1 MTLKYFFGAIA
12 LLVGAAYSN
21 CASAQANVI
30 ENEPVTIYV
39 NSQSG
44 SNANPGTAAQP
55 VQTIQQGVNLAIVQN
70 KHAVGVKILIAPGV
84 YREAVTVASADSGTA
99 MTMQAQTAGTVYIDG
114 ADVLTNW
121 SSGSPG
127 VYNFPWTDSIGG
139 CPLPANWYTG
149 MPPVVL
155 ANEMIFVNGNLM
167 TQVMSASQLIPG
179 TFFVN
184 SSYEEVE
191 VDPPTG
197 TDMSTARVEVAS
209 RRTTLTVTGGKN
221 LVFRGLVFQHAASCM
236 NYDGA
241 NLYSSSNILFDSI
254 QANWNNWGGLGVY
267 SSSDVTVQNS
277 IGSYNGGLGLGTF
290 EVEDALYQNNETDY
304 NNWRGEMAGLYDVA
318 MGGTKIM
325 RTHTITVS
333 GQRSYNNGAEGLH
346 FDTDN
351 MNATIDNAVLAGN
364 LVENL
369 QLEASQ
375 GPFTVENSSFCG
387 GGTGINLIN
396 AGGVT
401 VTGNSFYDNGNT
413 VGNLVQDQNAQ
424 IFLAGNAGGRIVKNY
439 VTGVQ
444 TNVYTANTTLE
455 NNTFT
460 AVGAGQLIFNT
471 YLAGTD
477 WSEFADSLHSANN
490 DWFDAANSMA
500 FGLPGGKHVNAAS
513 WQSMAGD
520 TTSSWQL
527 STVPANACAIP
538 AASYPDFSLSAH
550 DAASYISSFVMSNG
564 ALAIPLQ
571 VRSFGFGTVQ
581 LSVSGVPSGV
591 GASFSPST
599 LVSGSSTLTLTA
611 SSAASAQTVAITVF
625 AVSGSRVH
633 TLTEWVVINPGKLD
647 GLTVTAANATRAYG
661 LPNPALTATV
671 SGAVNGETFTATA
684 TTTATQASTVGTY
697 PIVPSVSGTDLA
709 DYTVTKINGTLTV
722 TQAAPVIT
730 WAAPAS
736 IVSGTTLST
745 VLDASAKNG
754 STVLPGTYA
763 YTNGTTAVTAATVLP
778 AGTYTL
784 QVTFTPTDTT
794 DYTTATAT
802 TGLTVSGKTT
812 PVITWPAPASIVSG
826 TTLSTVL
833 DASAK
838 NGSTV
843 LPGTYA
849 YTNGTTAVTAATV
862 LPAGTYTLQVT
873 FTPTDTTDYTT
884 ATATTALTVS
894 SKTTPVITWAAPA
907 SIVSGTTLSTV
918 LDASAKNG
926 STVLPGTYAYTN
938 GTTAV
943 TAATV
948 LPAGTYTLQVTFTP
962 TDTTD
967 YTTATATTALT
978 VSSKTTPVITW
989 AAPAS
994 IVSGTTLST
1003 VLDASAKNGSTVLPG
1018 TYAYTNGT
1026 TAVTAATVLPAGTY
1040 TLQVTFTPTDT
1051 TDYTTATATTGLT
1064 VSGKTT
1070 PVITWPAPASIV
1082 SGTTLSTVLDASAK
1096 NGSTVLPGTYAYT
1109 NGTTA
1114 VTAAT
1119 VLPAGTYTLQVTFT
1133 PTDTTDYTTATATTA
1148 LTVSS
1153 KITPVI
1159 TWSPPASI
1167 VDGAT
1172 LTRILIASA
1181 KNGST
1186 VLPGTY
1192 AYTNGA
1198 TAVTAAT
1205 VLPAG
1210 SYTLQV
1216 TFTPTDTT
1224 DYTTA
1229 TATTALTVS
1238 SKITP
1243 VITWSPPASIVDGA
1257 TLTRILIAS
1266 AKNGSTVLPGTYAY
1280 TNGATAVTAAT
1291 VLPVGSYTLHV
1302 TFTPTDTSDYATAT
1316 ATDALTVKPFTPV
1329 ISWTAPASIAYGTS
1343 LSGVLNAAA
1352 MNGSKVVPGTYA
1364 YTNGTTAI
1372 TAATILSTGSY
1383 TLHVTFTPTNSIDY
1397 ASVTAT
1403 APLTVTQITPVITWP
1418 APTSIA
1424 SGTTLAGV
1432 LDASAKNGS
1441 TAVPGTY
1448 AYTNGTTAVT
1458 SATVLPAGSYTLQV
1472 TFTPTDTTD
1481 YASTTATAALT
1492 VTGKTTPAISWPA
1505 PASIAYGTTLS
1516 GVLNASAANGSTAV
1530 PGTYAY
1536 TNGAAA
1542 VTAATVLPAGSY
1554 TLQVTFTPTDT
1565 TDYSTATATAA
1576 LKVTQI
1582 TPAISWSPA
1591 SIAYGTTLSGV
1602 LNASATNGSTVVPGS
1617 YAYSNGAT
1625 AVTAAT
1631 VLTAGSYTLQVT
1643 FTPTDTTDY
1652 ATATATATL
1661 KVTQI
1666 TPAISWSPASI
1677 AYGTTLS
1684 GVLNAS
1690 ATNGSTAVPGS
1701 YAYSN
1706 GATAVTAATVLTAGS
1721 YTLQVTFTPTDTTDY
1736 STATATTA
1744 LTVSQIVPAITWLA
1758 PASITAGTALSSVQ
1772 LDATSSVPG
1781 TFVYNPA
1788 AGTVLPTGPTTLQVT
1803 FTPTDTVDYAT
1814 AVGTVQLTVNAAS
1827 DVAANF
1833 MMTVSPNLTIASGAS
1848 GSAALNITP
1857 IGGFNNP
1864 LQLSCSGLP
1873 ANSTCT
1879 FSPAAV
1885 TPNGTTVN
1893 VGLTITTDVQT
1904 VSLATPSTSPWTE
1917 LEILRGGGGFGALLA
1932 LCFLPRRKTR
1942 ASWRTFVQ
1950 AIVVVAV
1957 LGVGISALGC
1967 GSPVGVSQAAASSSI
1982 QPGANASSG
1991 TPAGSSTV
1999 TVTASTGTPGGTSH
2013 SANLTLTV
2021 TD

>member
-39 NSQSG
+39 NGQSG

-84 YREAVTVASADSGTA
+84 YREAVSVASADSGAA
-99 MTMQAQTAGTVYIDG
+99 MTMQAATAGTVFIDG
-114 ADVLTNW
+114 ANILTNW

-127 VYNFPWTDSIGG
+127 VYTFPWTDSIGG

-155 ANEMIFVNGNLM
+155 ANEMIFVNGNSM

-191 VDPPTG
+191 VDPPSG
-197 TDMSTARVEVAS
+197 TDMSTAQVEVAA
-209 RRTTLTVTGGKN
+209 RRATLTVTGGKN

-241 NLYSSSNILFDSI
+241 NVYSSSNILFDTI
-254 QANWNNWGGLGVY
+254 QANWNNWGGLGVT
-267 SSSDVTVQNS
+267 SSTDVTVQNS

-290 EVEDALYQNNETDY
+290 EVQDALYQNNETDY

-325 RTHTITVS
+325 RTHTITIS

-351 MNATIDNAVLAGN
+351 MNATINGAALVGN
-364 LVENL
+364 LIENL

-424 IFLAGNAGGRIVKNY
+424 IFLAGNAGGRIVTNY
-439 VTGVQ
+439 ETGVQ
-444 TNVYTANTTLE
+444 TNVYTADTTLE

-471 YLAGTD
+471 YLSGTD
-477 WSEFADSLHSANN
+477 WSEFAGSLHSADN

-500 FGLPGGKHVNAAS
+500 FGLPGGKHVNSAS
-513 WQSMAGD
+513 WQSMADD
-520 TTSSWQL
+520 TSSSWQL
-527 STVPANACAIP
+527 SSVPANACAIP
-538 AASYPDFSLSAH
+538 AATYPDFSLSAH

-581 LSVSGVPSGV
+581 LSATGLPAGVS
-591 GASFSPST
+591 ASFSPST

-611 SSAASAQTVAITVF
+611 SSAATAQTVAITVF

-633 TLTEWVVINPGKLD
+633 TLTEWVAINPGKLN
-647 GLTVTAANATRAYG
+647 GLTVTAANATRTYG

-671 SGAVNGETFTATA
+671 SGAVTGETFTATA
-684 TTTATQASTVGTY
+684 TTTATLASTVGTY

-730 WAAPAS
+730 WAAPASIASGTTLSTVLDASAKNGSTVLPGSYTYTNGTTAVTAATVLPAGTYTLHVTFTPTDTTDYATATATTALTVSGKITPVITWSPPASIVSGATLSTVLNASAKNGSTVVPGTYAYTNGTTAVTGATVLPAGTYTLQVTFTPTDTTDYATATATTALTVSSKTTPVITWPAPASITSGATLSTVLNASAKNGSTVVPGTYAYTNGTTAVTAATVLPAGTYSLHVTFTPTDTTDYATATATATLTVSGKITPVITWSPPAS

-794 DYTTATAT
+794 DYATATA
-802 TGLTVSGKTT
+802 
-812 PVITWPAPASIVSG
+812 A
-826 TTLSTVL
+826 
-833 DASAK
+833 
-838 NGSTV
+838 
-843 LPGTYA
+843 
-849 YTNGTTAVTAATV
+849 
-862 LPAGTYTLQVT
+862 
-873 FTPTDTTDYTT
+873 
-884 ATATTALTVS
+884 
-894 SKTTPVITWAAPA
+894 
-907 SIVSGTTLSTV
+907 
-918 LDASAKNG
+918 
-926 STVLPGTYAYTN
+926 
-938 GTTAV
+938 
-943 TAATV
+943 
-948 LPAGTYTLQVTFTP
+948 
-962 TDTTD
+962 
-967 YTTATATTALT
+967 
-978 VSSKTTPVITW
+978 
-989 AAPAS
+989 
-994 IVSGTTLST
+994 
-1003 VLDASAKNGSTVLPG
+1003 
-1018 TYAYTNGT
+1018 
-1026 TAVTAATVLPAGTY
+1026 
-1040 TLQVTFTPTDT
+1040 
-1051 TDYTTATATTGLT
+1051 
-1064 VSGKTT
+1064 
-1070 PVITWPAPASIV
+1070 
-1082 SGTTLSTVLDASAK
+1082 
-1096 NGSTVLPGTYAYT
+1096 
-1109 NGTTA
+1109 
-1114 VTAAT
+1114 
-1119 VLPAGTYTLQVTFT
+1119 
-1133 PTDTTDYTTATATTA
+1133 TA

-1159 TWSPPASI
+1159 TWSPPATV

-1186 VLPGTY
+1186 VVPGTY
-1192 AYTNGA
+1192 AYTNG
-1198 TAVTAAT
+1198 T
-1205 VLPAG
+1205 
-1210 SYTLQV
+1210 
-1216 TFTPTDTT
+1216 
-1224 DYTTA
+1224 
-1229 TATTALTVS
+1229 
-1238 SKITP
+1238 
-1243 VITWSPPASIVDGA
+1243 
-1257 TLTRILIAS
+1257 
-1266 AKNGSTVLPGTYAY
+1266 
-1280 TNGATAVTAAT
+1280 TAVTAAT

-1302 TFTPTDTSDYATAT
+1302 TFTPTDTTDYATAT
-1316 ATDALTVKPFTPV
+1316 ATDALKVNPFTAV
-1329 ISWTAPASIAYGTS
+1329 ISWPAPASIAYGAS
-1343 LSGVLNAAA
+1343 LSGVLNASA

-1364 YTNGTTAI
+1364 YTNGTTAV

-1397 ASVTAT
+1397 AKVSATTA
-1403 APLTVTQITPVITWP
+1403 LTVTQITPLITWA

-1424 SGTTLAGV
+1424 DGTTLAGV
-1432 LDASAKNGS
+1432 LGASAKNGS

-1481 YASTTATAALT
+1481 YATATSSATLT
-1492 VTGKTTPAISWPA
+1492 VTKTAPAISWPA
-1505 PASIAYGTTLS
+1505 PTSIAYGTTLS
-1516 GVLNASAANGSTAV
+1516 GVLNASATNASTAV
-1530 PGTYAY
+1530 AGTYAY

-1565 TDYSTATATAA
+1565 TDYSTATATA
-1576 LKVTQI
+1576 
-1582 TPAISWSPA
+1582 
-1591 SIAYGTTLSGV
+1591 
-1602 LNASATNGSTVVPGS
+1602 
-1617 YAYSNGAT
+1617 
-1625 AVTAAT
+1625 
-1631 VLTAGSYTLQVT
+1631 
-1643 FTPTDTTDY
+1643 
-1652 ATATATATL
+1652 TL

-1666 TPAISWSPASI
+1666 TPAISWSPASVG
-1677 AYGTTLS
+1677 YGTTLS

-1690 ATNGSTAVPGS
+1690 ATNASTAVPGA
-1701 YAYSN
+1701 YAYTN
-1706 GATAVTAATVLTAGS
+1706 GAAAVTAATVLPAGT

-1744 LTVSQIVPAITWLA
+1744 LTVTQIVPVITWPA
-1758 PASITAGTALSSVQ
+1758 PAAIADGTALSSVQ
-1772 LDATSSVPG
+1772 LNATSSVPG
-1781 TFVYNPA
+1781 AFVYGPA
-1788 AGTVLPTGPTTLQVT
+1788 AGTVLPVGQATLQVT
-1803 FTPTDTVDYAT
+1803 FTPTDTTDYAIAT
-1814 AVGTVQLTVNAAS
+1814 STVQLVVNSAVAP
-1827 DVAANF
+1827 DTAANF
-1833 MMTVSPNLTIASGAS
+1833 TVTVNPTLTIAGGAS
-1848 GSAALNITP
+1848 GSAILNIIP
-1857 IGGFNNP
+1857 IGGFNNS

-1893 VGLTITTDVQT
+1893 VGLTIATDVQT
-1904 VSLATPSTSPWTE
+1904 SSLAMPSTSPWTT
-1917 LEILRGGGGFGALLA
+1917 LTILRGGSGFGGLLA

-1942 ASWRTFVQ
+1942 AGWRTFLQ
-1950 AIVVVAV
+1950 TIVVVAA
-1957 LGVGISALGC
+1957 LGVGMSALGC
-1967 GSPVGVSQAAASSSI
+1967 GSPLSGSEAGVSAGAQL
-1982 QPGANASSG
+1982 GANASSG

>member
-39 NSQSG
+39 NGQSG

-84 YREAVTVASADSGTA
+84 YREAVSVASADSGAA
-99 MTMQAQTAGTVYIDG
+99 MTMQAATAGTVFIDG
-114 ADVLTNW
+114 ANILTNW

-127 VYNFPWTDSIGG
+127 VYTFPWTDSIGG

-155 ANEMIFVNGNLM
+155 ANEMIFVNGNSM

-191 VDPPTG
+191 VDPPSG
-197 TDMSTARVEVAS
+197 TDMSTAQVEVAA
-209 RRTTLTVTGGKN
+209 RRATLTVTGGKN

-241 NLYSSSNILFDSI
+241 NVYSSSNILFDTI
-254 QANWNNWGGLGVY
+254 QANWNNWGGLGVT
-267 SSSDVTVQNS
+267 SSTDVTVQNS

-290 EVEDALYQNNETDY
+290 EVQDALYQNNETDY

-325 RTHTITVS
+325 RTHTITIS

-351 MNATIDNAVLAGN
+351 MNATINGAALVGN
-364 LVENL
+364 LIENL

-424 IFLAGNAGGRIVKNY
+424 IFLAGNAGGRIVTNY
-439 VTGVQ
+439 ETGVQ
-444 TNVYTANTTLE
+444 TNVYTADTTLE

-471 YLAGTD
+471 YLSGTD
-477 WSEFADSLHSANN
+477 WSEFAGSLHSADN

-500 FGLPGGKHVNAAS
+500 FGLPGGKHVNSAS
-513 WQSMAGD
+513 WQSMADD
-520 TTSSWQL
+520 TSSSWQL
-527 STVPANACAIP
+527 SSVPANACAIP
-538 AASYPDFSLSAH
+538 AATYPDFSLSAH

-581 LSVSGVPSGV
+581 LSATGLPAGVS
-591 GASFSPST
+591 ASFSPST

-611 SSAASAQTVAITVF
+611 SSAATAQTVAITVF

-633 TLTEWVVINPGKLD
+633 TLTEWVAINPGKLN
-647 GLTVTAANATRAYG
+647 GLTVTAANATRTYG

-671 SGAVNGETFTATA
+671 SGAVTGETFTATA
-684 TTTATQASTVGTY
+684 TTTATLASTVGTY

-730 WAAPAS
+730 WAAPASIASGTTLSTVLDASAKNGSTVLPGSYTYTNGTTAVTAATVLPAGTYTLHVTFTPTDTTDYATATATTALTVSGKITPVITWSPPASIVSGATLSTVLNASAKNGSTVVPGTYAYTNGTTAVTGATVLPAGTYTLQVTFTPTDTTDYATATATTALTVSSKTTPVITWPAPASITSGATLSTVLNASAKNGSTVVPGTYAYTNGTTAVTAATVLPVGSYTLKVTFTPTDATDYATATATTALTVSSKITPVITWPAPASIVSGTTLSTVLDASAKNGSTVLPGTYAYTNGTTAVTAATVLPAGTYSLHVTFTPTDTTDYATATATATLTVSGKITPVITWSPPAS

-794 DYTTATAT
+794 DYATATA
-802 TGLTVSGKTT
+802 
-812 PVITWPAPASIVSG
+812 A
-826 TTLSTVL
+826 
-833 DASAK
+833 
-838 NGSTV
+838 
-843 LPGTYA
+843 
-849 YTNGTTAVTAATV
+849 
-862 LPAGTYTLQVT
+862 
-873 FTPTDTTDYTT
+873 
-884 ATATTALTVS
+884 
-894 SKTTPVITWAAPA
+894 
-907 SIVSGTTLSTV
+907 
-918 LDASAKNG
+918 
-926 STVLPGTYAYTN
+926 
-938 GTTAV
+938 
-943 TAATV
+943 
-948 LPAGTYTLQVTFTP
+948 
-962 TDTTD
+962 
-967 YTTATATTALT
+967 
-978 VSSKTTPVITW
+978 
-989 AAPAS
+989 
-994 IVSGTTLST
+994 
-1003 VLDASAKNGSTVLPG
+1003 
-1018 TYAYTNGT
+1018 
-1026 TAVTAATVLPAGTY
+1026 
-1040 TLQVTFTPTDT
+1040 
-1051 TDYTTATATTGLT
+1051 
-1064 VSGKTT
+1064 
-1070 PVITWPAPASIV
+1070 
-1082 SGTTLSTVLDASAK
+1082 
-1096 NGSTVLPGTYAYT
+1096 
-1109 NGTTA
+1109 
-1114 VTAAT
+1114 
-1119 VLPAGTYTLQVTFT
+1119 
-1133 PTDTTDYTTATATTA
+1133 TA

-1159 TWSPPASI
+1159 TWSPPATV

-1186 VLPGTY
+1186 VVPGTY
-1192 AYTNGA
+1192 AYTNG
-1198 TAVTAAT
+1198 T
-1205 VLPAG
+1205 
-1210 SYTLQV
+1210 
-1216 TFTPTDTT
+1216 
-1224 DYTTA
+1224 
-1229 TATTALTVS
+1229 
-1238 SKITP
+1238 
-1243 VITWSPPASIVDGA
+1243 
-1257 TLTRILIAS
+1257 
-1266 AKNGSTVLPGTYAY
+1266 
-1280 TNGATAVTAAT
+1280 TAVTAAT

-1302 TFTPTDTSDYATAT
+1302 TFTPTDTTDYATAT
-1316 ATDALTVKPFTPV
+1316 ATDALKVNPFTAV
-1329 ISWTAPASIAYGTS
+1329 ISWPAPASIAYGAS
-1343 LSGVLNAAA
+1343 LSGVLNASA

-1364 YTNGTTAI
+1364 YTNGTTAV

-1397 ASVTAT
+1397 AKVSATTA
-1403 APLTVTQITPVITWP
+1403 LTVTQITPLITWA

-1424 SGTTLAGV
+1424 DGTTLAGV
-1432 LDASAKNGS
+1432 LGASAKNGS

-1481 YASTTATAALT
+1481 YATATSSATLT
-1492 VTGKTTPAISWPA
+1492 VTKTAPAISWPA
-1505 PASIAYGTTLS
+1505 PTSIAYGTTLS
-1516 GVLNASAANGSTAV
+1516 GVLNASATNASTAV
-1530 PGTYAY
+1530 AGTYAY

-1565 TDYSTATATAA
+1565 TDYSTATATA
-1576 LKVTQI
+1576 
-1582 TPAISWSPA
+1582 
-1591 SIAYGTTLSGV
+1591 
-1602 LNASATNGSTVVPGS
+1602 
-1617 YAYSNGAT
+1617 
-1625 AVTAAT
+1625 
-1631 VLTAGSYTLQVT
+1631 
-1643 FTPTDTTDY
+1643 
-1652 ATATATATL
+1652 TL

-1666 TPAISWSPASI
+1666 TPAISWSPASVG
-1677 AYGTTLS
+1677 YGTTLS

-1690 ATNGSTAVPGS
+1690 ATNASTAVPGA
-1701 YAYSN
+1701 YAYTN
-1706 GATAVTAATVLTAGS
+1706 GAAAVTAATVLPAGT

-1744 LTVSQIVPAITWLA
+1744 LTVTQIVPVITWPA
-1758 PASITAGTALSSVQ
+1758 PAAIADGTALSSVQ
-1772 LDATSSVPG
+1772 LNATSSVPG
-1781 TFVYNPA
+1781 AFVYGPA
-1788 AGTVLPTGPTTLQVT
+1788 AGTVLPVGQATLQVT
-1803 FTPTDTVDYAT
+1803 FTPTDTTDYAIAT
-1814 AVGTVQLTVNAAS
+1814 STVQLVVNSAVAP
-1827 DVAANF
+1827 DTAANF
-1833 MMTVSPNLTIASGAS
+1833 TVTVNPTLTIAGGAS
-1848 GSAALNITP
+1848 GSAILNIIP
-1857 IGGFNNP
+1857 IGGFNNS

-1893 VGLTITTDVQT
+1893 VGLTIATDVQT
-1904 VSLATPSTSPWTE
+1904 SSLAMPSTSPWTT
-1917 LEILRGGGGFGALLA
+1917 LTILRGGSGFGGLLA

-1942 ASWRTFVQ
+1942 AGWRTFLQ
-1950 AIVVVAV
+1950 TIVVVAA
-1957 LGVGISALGC
+1957 LGVGMSALGC
-1967 GSPVGVSQAAASSSI
+1967 GSPLSGSEAGVSAGAQL
-1982 QPGANASSG
+1982 GANASSG